1 VKNNVNPYF
10 TMLKCVIS
18 ILGEW
23 VAQSFI
29 ISLVMGPS
37 NYETLSNPLPLKYKL
52 HVFTWFYMTIAH
64 PKKSFGMNHN

>member
-1 VKNNVNPYF
+1 MCDFY
-10 TMLKCVIS
+10 
-18 ILGEW
+18 LGEG

-52 HVFTWFYMTIAH
+52 HAFTWSYMAIAR
-64 PKKSFGMNHN
+64 PKKSFGMNHNQLD